1 MLFLQSIIQVIVGA
15 AMLRVLP
22 PGTVLHSPRG
32 VPHFFEGM
40 DSDLDGNVQ
49 VRLQTGWL
57 TNSPKTFP
65 PQEVS
70 IKVVTTTW
78 TIKAPLAASTVSL

>member
-1 MLFLQSIIQVIVGA
+1 MLFLQSAIQSIVGA
-15 AMLRVLP
+15 AALRALP

-57 TNSPKTFP
+57 TNSPKAFP

-70 IKVVTTTW
+70 IKAVTTTW
-78 TIKAPLAASTVSL
+78 TIDSAEVAT